1 MSAEYI
7 PFDRESPQEYVLQVE
22 VGQPTAPDG
31 VTQVRVEGT
40 GAFEARQYRAPV
52 EVPSREA
59 ERPASEGERVNGR
72 ISPEEVGRLMDQA
85 SLAPWGTRFPQRPGI
100 PDEAIVVV
108 SLRRGGR
115 ESASVKMWLRD
126 AEKDEVVGP
135 LLQQLRE
142 HLDQLGG
149 GKIYL

>member
-7 PFDRESPQEYVLQVE
+7 PFDRESAQEYVLQVDVE
-22 VGQPTAPDG
+22 QPTAPDG

-40 GAFEARQYRAPV
+40 GAFEARQYRATV
-52 EVPSREA
+52 EVPSREPQ
-59 ERPASEGERVNGR
+59 RPASDGERVSGR
-72 ISPEEVGRLMDQA
+72 ISPEEVSRLMDQA

-100 PDEAIVVV
+100 PDEAIVVI
-108 SLRRGGR
+108 SLQRARR

-126 AEKDEVVGP
+126 AEKDQAVGP
-135 LLQQLRE
+135 LLEQLRE
-142 HLDQLGG
+142 HLNELGG